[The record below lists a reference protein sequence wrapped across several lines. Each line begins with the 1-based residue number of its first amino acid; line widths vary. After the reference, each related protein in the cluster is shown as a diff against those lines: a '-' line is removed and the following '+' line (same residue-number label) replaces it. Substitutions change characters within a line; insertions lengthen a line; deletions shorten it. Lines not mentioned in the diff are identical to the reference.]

1 MPCPSVKAT
10 MSSFKVARSS
20 GSAMFNQ
27 ALYAYWLSAVSH
39 QPSGKVIAVFE
50 FLCLNPRQIGCASM
64 KLQLAGIAGMGV
76 LVLVLSLFSA
86 TGACS
91 CLENNLF
98 SSGEEIQFK
107 VPEDVIALQEPELKA
122 SSEEITV
129 CNHGVKRWSNL
140 HVQIST
146 VGAIYEE
153 SLPPHA
159 PAYTAQT
166 DHLDG
171 GKCKGI
177 PIGDFV

>member
-1 MPCPSVKAT
+1 MK
-10 MSSFKVARSS
+10 
-20 GSAMFNQ
+20 
-27 ALYAYWLSAVSH
+27 
-39 QPSGKVIAVFE
+39 
-50 FLCLNPRQIGCASM
+50 RQF
-64 KLQLAGIAGMGV
+64 AGMGV

-91 CLENNLF
+91 WLENNLF

-107 VPEDVIALQEPELKA
+107 VPDDAIALQEPELKA

-140 HVQIST
+140 QVQIST
-146 VGAIYEE
+146 VSAIYDE

-159 PAYTAQT
+159 PAYTAQI

-177 PIGDFV
+177 RIGDFVDPSPKRLKAYRGIRVTKIEVLADIQRRAYAVREFSTH